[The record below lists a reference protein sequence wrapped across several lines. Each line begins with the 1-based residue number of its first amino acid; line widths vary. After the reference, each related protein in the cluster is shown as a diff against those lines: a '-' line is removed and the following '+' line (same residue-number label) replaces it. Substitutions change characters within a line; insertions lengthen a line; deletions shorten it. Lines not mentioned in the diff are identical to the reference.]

1 MTINVIKSIW
11 NKLRSVNKKLTYRA
25 MEVDDIE
32 FILSSLRLEAQNGH
46 FTAAFLDDIEYS
58 KYYTM
63 LMFRANNQIVKTKSS
78 DGSIQSLI
86 NFFFVFENQK
96 NEKLGFI
103 ELSETQEGDFCRDT
117 LEFENVE
124 IMALVVAEKY
134 RGQGYA
140 ERFISMSLKELPVKK
155 TIFARCLKPSIKM
168 VKIFE
173 RLGFSCIN
181 TTPRGSKWMEL
192 RVRN

>member
-1 MTINVIKSIW
+1 MIKLIW
-11 NKLRSVNKKLTYRA
+11 NKLRSVNKKLTYRV

-46 FTAAFLDDIEYS
+46 FTAAFLDDTEYS
-58 KYYTM
+58 KYHTM
-63 LMFRANNQIVKTKSS
+63 LMLRANNQIVKMKRS
-78 DGSIQSLI
+78 DGAILSLI
-86 NFFFVFENQK
+86 NFFFVFENEK

-103 ELSETQEGDFCRDT
+103 ELSEKQEGDFCRDT

-124 IMALVVAEKY
+124 IMALLVAEKH

-140 ERFISMSLKELPVKK
+140 ERFISMALKELPAKK
-155 TIFARCLKPSIKM
+155 TIFARCFQPSIKM
-168 VKIFE
+168 VKILE

-181 TTPRGSKWMEL
+181 TTSSGSKWMEL